1 MCLPLLISKN
11 THIRFTNASSKWHG
25 RTIHSNLKC
34 IYFQLCGVLIH
45 GLIYRYLN
53 DNATVDAI
61 SDLLRKTCPVLYSVD
76 DATCSK
82 VRKQNL

>member
-1 MCLPLLISKN
+1 M
-11 THIRFTNASSKWHG
+11 
-25 RTIHSNLKC
+25 HSNLNY
-34 IYFQLCGVLIH
+34 IFFQLCGVLIH

-82 VRKQNL
+82 VIKNL